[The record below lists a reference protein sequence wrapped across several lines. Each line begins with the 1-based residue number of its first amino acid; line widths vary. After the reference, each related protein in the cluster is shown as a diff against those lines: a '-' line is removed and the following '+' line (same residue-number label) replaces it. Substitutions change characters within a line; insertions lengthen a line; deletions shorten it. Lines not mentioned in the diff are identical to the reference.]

1 MERMSRSPYSLLSSI
16 SERLFSLFI
25 SDCHTTT
32 ATVSIK
38 GKGSRALPLAADPSL
53 SLLLSTCLS
62 PRPPIYPSK
71 VRGKRER
78 ITHLK
83 RRTLFPDLVGKRP
96 FSKEVR
102 ASRNAAIEFAL
113 LVGKKRIPPP
123 LLRPPSHHNNE
134 PRKCETPPR
143 RRRRRRRRRGSNEA
157 PGKVTGREVG

>member
-38 GKGSRALPLAADPSL
+38 GKGSRALPSAADPSL
-53 SLLLSTCLS
+53 SLLLSTCLY
-62 PRPPIYPSK
+62 RRGPPIYPSK

-134 PRKCETPPR
+134 PRKRETPP
-143 RRRRRRRRRGSNEA
+143 RRRRRRRRGSNEA

>member
-1 MERMSRSPYSLLSSI
+1 MSRSPYSLLSSI

-38 GKGSRALPLAADPSL
+38 GKGSRALPPAADPSL
-53 SLLLSTCLS
+53 SLLLSTCLY
-62 PRPPIYPSK
+62 RRGPPDISEQGTWK
-71 VRGKRER
+71 SER
-78 ITHLK
+78 ITNLK

-113 LVGKKRIPPP
+113 LVGKKRIPPRSSA
-123 LLRPPSHHNNE
+123 LQVITTMSRGNV
-134 PRKCETPPR
+134 R
-143 RRRRRRRRRGSNEA
+143 RHRGGGGGGGGEA
-157 PGKVTGREVG
+157 MKPQGK